1 MASTVTY
8 KGATLTT
15 VNNQTR
21 VLLTSGKYMEDDVT
35 ITDVTPVLCDDILQ
49 DGDGYLVLDE
59 DCPADGTVYQDEN
72 GFIVFDPNGG
82 CPVFSWMGEDPELV
96 TTYSDKVYLKDTGYA
111 TWTPSTTATKIV
123 SGGDLAQVSRSYD
136 YDYVI
141 FGKFHV
147 HFEYSGSSGT
157 SEVSDGYN
165 TFATEMYQYPGNL
178 SDMISGTS
186 TYGSNQNL
194 QLSGGIFYKSTGG
207 VDSYSSSNSY
217 GVYIN
222 TVPNPTAYSD
232 RTIPKSPDIYARC
245 HSSYFSTANAA
256 AVDQDASYYEWN
268 IEIWKV
274 KVNTTGNGAVRNMIR
289 EMWLHGF

>member
-1 MASTVTY
+1 MASTVIY
-8 KGATLTT
+8 KGETLTT

-35 ITDVTPVLCDDILQ
+35 IIDVSSGACEDIIQDANGYLILDENCPAGGPVSQDQ
-49 DGDGYLVLDE
+49 DG
-59 DCPADGTVYQDEN
+59 
-72 GFIVFDPNGG
+72 FILLSSHDN
-82 CPVFSWMGEDPELV
+82 CPVFSWMGEDPVLV
-96 TTYSDKVYLKDTGYA
+96 TTYSDKVYLKDTDYA

-141 FGKFHV
+141 FGKFHMY
-147 HFEYSGSSGT
+147 FEYSGSSGT
-157 SEVSDGYN
+157 AEVSDGYN
-165 TFATEMYQYPGNL
+165 TFGTEIYQYPGNL
-178 SDMISGTS
+178 SDMISGTN

-207 VDSYSSSNSY
+207 VDSYSSSNTY

-222 TVPNPTAYSD
+222 SVPNPTTYSD
-232 RTIPKSPDIYARC
+232 RIIPKSPDIYARC
-245 HSSYFSTANAA
+245 HSSYFSTSNAA
-256 AVDQDASYYEWN
+256 AVDQDASYYEWS

-274 KVNTTGNGAVRNMIR
+274 KANTTGNGAVRNMIR